1 MMMKHLKYLVYVGLF
16 LLALGTWTWMLTA
29 IFMAVL
35 DS

>member
-1 MMMKHLKYLVYVGLF
+1 MMKYLKYLAYVDLF

>member
-1 MMMKHLKYLVYVGLF
+1 MMMKYLKYLVYVGLS
-16 LLALGTWTWMLTA
+16 LLALGTWMLTA